1 MRIDQSTVSLSSA
14 YSQKNTSEKHE
25 SLHLWDNRDK
35 IELSGTGMASI
46 PSVNGNESGNDAAE
60 YRLSPTSRSYL
71 IAQLIEK
78 MTGREVRILDRLP
91 AASGQSPHAGEARA
105 DSSEPAQN
113 EGWGLR
119 YTSSETYT
127 EEERTVFRATGT
139 VTANGKEIVFSA
151 SLTME
156 RSFTQSQTLDI
167 RAGDAV
173 KDPLVVNL
181 GAGPAALSGERIQ
194 FDIDADGTED
204 SIAFVS
210 HESGFLAIDKNG
222 NGIIDSGTEL
232 FGPATGNGF
241 HELAAYDEDGNG
253 WIDEGDSGYSA
264 MRVFRQ
270 IDGQQTLETLESLGI
285 GALYT
290 KGTETPFELKDTGDN
305 TEAFVRQ
312 SGIYLR
318 EDGTAG
324 TIQKLDLVV

>member
-35 IELSGTGMASI
+35 IELSGTGRVSI
-46 PSVNGNESGNDAAE
+46 PSGNGNKSGNDAAE

-71 IAQLIEK
+71 LAQLIEK
-78 MTGREVRILDRLP
+78 MTGRKVRILDHLP
-91 AASGQSPHAGEARA
+91 AASGQSPHAEARA

-127 EEERTVFRATGT
+127 EEERTVFRATGP
-139 VTANGKEIVFSA
+139 VTANGKEIAFSA

-181 GAGPAALSGERIQ
+181 GAGPVALSAERIQ

-204 SIAFVS
+204 SMAFVS
-210 HESGFLAIDKNG
+210 HESGFLAIDKSG
-222 NGIIDSGTEL
+222 NGIIDSGAEL

-264 MRVFRQ
+264 MRVWRQ
-270 IDGQQTLETLESLGI
+270 TDGQQTLETLESLGI

-290 KGTETPFELKDTGDN
+290 KGTETPFELKDTGN
-305 TEAFVRQ
+305 TTGAFVRQ

-318 EDGTAG
+318 EDGSVG